1 MEMSGRRI
9 DNSRD
14 RRAAPPGRG
23 PSRRAGRRRDLTMMA
38 VMIVLALIMTAAAA
52 LAMFNAVWQ
61 PNVEDPGGTVSD
73 PGIPSDA
80 PISSQG
86 FEEMEP
92 KVSGD
97 RKSRNIYTFLVVG
110 KDVAYNNTDTMMI
123 GTYDVTNQRA
133 TVMSL
138 PRDTLVNVKSSSVYT
153 RLNAVWDLYG
163 QGERGMAALTRE
175 VSELVGFIPDFRVF
189 VDWKLV
195 GEMVDAI
202 GGVWYDVPRRMKYD
216 DPIQDLHIDQEPG
229 YRLISGD
236 DAMQIVRWRKNN
248 DGVDAEGP
256 SGSDIVR
263 LDIQHSFLKAVLK
276 QTLQIQNVPR
286 IRELAEL
293 FNSRVESNLE
303 PSDLLWFAQK
313 AVFGGLDVDG
323 VEFITMPYYYF
334 DVYVCPNQAKLLE
347 VINEKLNPYVTE
359 VTIDQLD
366 LISGNEDGSLSS
378 STGTLADP
386 RAGRPQR

>member
-14 RRAAPPGRG
+14 RRAAPPGREHSG
-23 PSRRAGRRRDLTMMA
+23 RTGRRRDLTMMA

-61 PNVEDPGGTVSD
+61 PNVEDPGVTVSD
-73 PGIPSDA
+73 PGVPSDA
-80 PISSQG
+80 PSPSQG

-175 VSELVGFIPDFRVF
+175 VAELVGFIPDFRVF

-216 DPIQDLHIDQEPG
+216 DPDQDLHIDQEPG

-248 DGVDAEGP
+248 EGVDAEGP

-303 PSDLLWFAQK
+303 LSGLLWFAQK
-313 AVFGGLDVDG
+313 AVFGGLDVDS

-334 DVYVCPNQAKLLE
+334 DVYVCPNRAKLLE
-347 VINEKLNPYVTE
+347 VINEKLNPFVNE

-386 RAGRPQR
+386 RAGLPQR